1 MEQGK
6 KCPDCASV
14 LLQLR
19 ECLLPAPNPVKT
31 RSASSVTS
39 AIMRANR
46 NGTRPYTKEPKLGR
60 SILTVVIVTR
70 PSAMSSSS
78 ECASDST
85 TGPHLPLVAP
95 VCWKCGKM
103 FTSRSNLAKHD
114 CIGPRDIE
122 GENGGENKRVIETSE
137 VIAALKSLGMNI
149 SESQAKKILQSI
161 DSDGTMTVDWDEWKY
176 YFLFHPATTVNEIA
190 RFWKHCT
197 ISDAGA

>member
-1 MEQGK
+1 M
-6 KCPDCASV
+6 
-14 LLQLR
+14 
-19 ECLLPAPNPVKT
+19 
-31 RSASSVTS
+31 TS

-122 GENGGENKRVIETSE
+122 GENGGENKSKCVTKRKISPKKE
-137 VIAALKSLGMNI
+137 VFLKSDSPEPVLAH
-149 SESQAKKILQSI
+149 SEEVVMFEQVGTTGAAG
-161 DSDGTMTVDWDEWKY
+161 DSVKRDAASKS
-176 YFLFHPATTVNEIA
+176 
-190 RFWKHCT
+190 RFPT
-197 ISDAGA
+197 